1 MIKAYIIDLSQLSDS
16 REIMEAKPH
25 PFLGWFILILLFIIG
40 IGLAW
45 SYFAVIDEYVKATG
59 IVRPAEG
66 RRIIINE
73 ISGKVEEVFFH
84 SGMKVAAGDVLYTLD
99 LSSLVHEFEA
109 KKDQL
114 KQLQQEHANLETLKR
129 SVFEGRNYFIDSNPE
144 QVRFQTYQT
153 TQDRLESIY
162 NESLQLWQ
170 RLERLFQT
178 GAVAKYEVDEVRKQV
193 ERAKHE
199 LEKYRLDS
207 LVQIDDALINKRMQ
221 IEQYERE
228 LKLVELRLQAK
239 EIVSP
244 IDGIINPIKELY
256 SGDIL
261 ASGVEIATIV
271 PEQASQ
277 FVIELMVP
285 NHEIAKINLG
295 QEISLRFLGLPF
307 REYGGL
313 RGTVE
318 TIATDA
324 QFDPV
329 SGISYYLV
337 EAKMEANFPENS
349 DGIHHY
355 LRSGMI
361 CEGYIITSSK
371 KLLHWLL
378 GKLDFLN

>member
-1 MIKAYIIDLSQLSDS
+1 M
-16 REIMEAKPH
+16 
-25 PFLGWFILILLFIIG
+25 
-40 IGLAW
+40 
-45 SYFAVIDEYVKATG
+45 
-59 IVRPAEG
+59 
-66 RRIIINE
+66 
-73 ISGKVEEVFFH
+73 
-84 SGMKVAAGDVLYTLD
+84 
-99 LSSLVHEFEA
+99 VHEFEA

-271 PEQASQ
+271 PEQESV
-277 FVIELMVP
+277 VIELMVP

-295 QEISLRFLGLPF
+295 QEIHFAFGLA
-307 REYGGL
+307 
-313 RGTVE
+313 
-318 TIATDA
+318 I
-324 QFDPV
+324 
-329 SGISYYLV
+329 
-337 EAKMEANFPENS
+337 
-349 DGIHHY
+349 
-355 LRSGMI
+355 
-361 CEGYIITSSK
+361 
-371 KLLHWLL
+371 
-378 GKLDFLN
+378 